1 MTASAPT
8 VVAVDI
14 PSDVEGSSEGLRG
27 VMAVPDGDG
36 PWPGVILIHE
46 AFDINDNMRR
56 QVQRMAEAG
65 YLAIMPDL
73 FSQGGARR
81 CLMAT
86 FRALSAGRGRAFQ
99 DIEAARRMLLAR
111 PDSTDKVGVIGFCM
125 GGGFALALA
134 SGRRYDVSSVN
145 YGRFPKDADA
155 VLADACP
162 VVASYGGRDHSLK
175 DAAAKLDALLT
186 RNAIPHDVKEYPQA
200 GHAFLN
206 EEEEGVVP
214 LRPVMRMILGAG
226 PNPEAAADA
235 WTRIEAFFGEYLAS
249 TPRES

>member
-1 MTASAPT
+1 MTAPAPT

-14 PSDVEGSSEGLRG
+14 PSDVDGTSEGLRG
-27 VMAVPDGDG
+27 VMAIPAGEG
-36 PWPGVILIHE
+36 PWPGVILVHE

-73 FSQGGARR
+73 FSQGGARK

-86 FRALSAGRGRAFQ
+86 FRALSTGRGRAFQ

-111 PDSTDKVGVIGFCM
+111 PDTTDKVGVIGFCM

-162 VVASYGGRDHSLK
+162 VVASYGGRDRSLTN
-175 DAAAKLDALLT
+175 AAAKLDALLT
-186 RNAIPHDVKEYPQA
+186 RNGIPHDVKEYPQA

-206 EEEEGVVP
+206 EEEEGAP
-214 LRPVMRMILGAG
+214 ALRPLMRMILGVG

-235 WTRIEAFFGEYLAS
+235 WARIEAFFGEYL
-249 TPRES
+249 R

>member
-1 MTASAPT
+1 MAASSP
-8 VVAVDI
+8 VVVDVDI
-14 PSDVEGSSEGLRG
+14 PSDVEGTSAGLRG
-27 VMAVPDGDG
+27 VMAIPPGEG
-36 PWPGVILIHE
+36 PWPGVILVHE

-65 YLAIMPDL
+65 YVAIMPNL
-73 FSQGGARR
+73 FSEGGARK

-111 PDSTDKVGVIGFCM
+111 PDTTDRVGVIGFCM

-134 SGRRYDVSSVN
+134 SGSRYDVSSVN

-162 VVASYGGRDHSLK
+162 VVASYGGRDRTLTN
-175 DAAAKLDALLT
+175 AAAKLDALLT
-186 RNAIPHDVKEYPQA
+186 RHGIAHDVKEYPTA

-206 EEEEGVVP
+206 DEEEGAVA

-226 PNPEAAADA
+226 PDPEAAADA
-235 WTRIEAFFGEYLAS
+235 WQRIEAFFAEYL
-249 TPRES
+249 RESPAPS

>member
-1 MTASAPT
+1 MSTSVPT
-8 VVAVDI
+8 VVDVDI
-14 PSDVEGSSEGLRG
+14 PSDVDGTSEGLRG
-27 VMAVPDGDG
+27 VMAVPAGEG
-36 PWPGVILIHE
+36 PWPGVILVHE

-56 QVQRMAEAG
+56 QVQRMAQAG

-73 FSQGGARR
+73 FSQGGARK

-111 PDSTDKVGVIGFCM
+111 ADTTDRVGVIGFCM
-125 GGGFALALA
+125 GGGFALAVA
-134 SGRRYDVSSVN
+134 SGRRYDASSVN

-162 VVASYGGRDHSLK
+162 VVASYGGRDHTLK
-175 DAAAKLDALLT
+175 DAAARLDALLT
-186 RNAIPHDVKEYPQA
+186 RNGIPHDVKEYPEA
-200 GHAFLN
+200 GHSFLN
-206 EEEEGVVP
+206 EEEEGARA
-214 LRPVMRMILGAG
+214 LRPVMKMILGAG

-235 WTRIEAFFGEYLAS
+235 WMRIEAFFGEHL
-249 TPRES
+249 R

>member
-1 MTASAPT
+1 MAASAP
-8 VVAVDI
+8 VVVEVDI
-14 PSDVEGSSEGLRG
+14 PSDVVGTSAGLRG
-27 VMAVPDGDG
+27 VMAIPEGEG
-36 PWPGVILIHE
+36 PWPGVILVHE

-65 YLAIMPDL
+65 YLAVMPNL
-73 FSQGGARR
+73 FTEGGARK

-99 DIEAARRMLLAR
+99 DIEAARRMVLAR

-134 SGRRYDVSSVN
+134 SGSRYDVSSVN

-162 VVASYGGRDHSLK
+162 VVASYGARDRSLK
-175 DAAAKLDALLT
+175 NAAAKLDAILT
-186 RNAIPHDVKEYPQA
+186 RNQVAHDVKEYPTA
-200 GHAFLN
+200 GHSFLN
-206 EEEEGVVP
+206 EEEEGAVA

-226 PNPEAAADA
+226 PDPEAAADA
-235 WTRIEAFFGEYLAS
+235 WQRIEAFFGEYLH
-249 TPRES
+249 

>member
-1 MTASAPT
+1 MASAVPN
-8 VVAVDI
+8 VVPVEI
-14 PSDVEGSSEGLRG
+14 PSDVEGSSRNLRG
-27 VMAVPDGDG
+27 VMAVPAGEG
-36 PWPGVILIHE
+36 PWPGVILVHE
-46 AFDINDNMRR
+46 AFDINENMRR
-56 QVQRMAEAG
+56 QVQRMAQAG

-73 FSQGGARR
+73 FSEGGARK

-86 FRALSAGRGRAFQ
+86 FRALSEGRGRAFQ

-111 PDSTDKVGVIGFCM
+111 PDTTGKVGVIGFCM

-162 VVASYGGRDHSLK
+162 VVASYGGRDRTLK
-175 DAAAKLDALLT
+175 DTAAKLEDILT
-186 RNAIPHDVKEYPQA
+186 RNRIPHDVKEYPGA

-206 EEEEGVVP
+206 EEEEGARA

-226 PNPEAAADA
+226 PDPESAADA
-235 WTRIEAFFGEYLAS
+235 WARIEAFFAEYL
-249 TPRES
+249 R

>member
-1 MTASAPT
+1 MTAPAPP

-14 PSDVEGSSEGLRG
+14 PSDVEGTSESLRG
-27 VMAVPDGDG
+27 VMAVPAGEG
-36 PWPGVILIHE
+36 PWPGVILVHE

-73 FSQGGARR
+73 FSQGGARK

-111 PDSTDKVGVIGFCM
+111 PDTTDKVGVIGFCM

-162 VVASYGGRDHSLK
+162 VVASYGGRDHTLAN
-175 DAAAKLDALLT
+175 AAEKLDALLT
-186 RNAIPHDVKEYPQA
+186 RNGIPHDVKEYPQA
-200 GHAFLN
+200 GHSFLN
-206 EEEEGVVP
+206 EEDEGAAA

-235 WTRIEAFFGEYLAS
+235 WMRIEAFFGEYL
-249 TPRES
+249 R

>member
-1 MTASAPT
+1 MAASSP
-8 VVAVDI
+8 VVVDVDI
-14 PSDVEGSSEGLRG
+14 PSDVEGTSVGLRG
-27 VMAVPDGDG
+27 VMAIPPGEG
-36 PWPGVILIHE
+36 PWPGVILVHE

-65 YLAIMPDL
+65 FVAVMPNL
-73 FSQGGARR
+73 FSEGGARK

-111 PDSTDKVGVIGFCM
+111 PDATGRVGVIGFCM

-134 SGRRYDVSSVN
+134 SGSRYDVSSVN

-162 VVASYGGRDHSLK
+162 IVASYGGRDNTLK
-175 DAAAKLDALLT
+175 DAAAKLEALLT
-186 RNAIPHDVKEYPQA
+186 RNRIPHDVKEYPTA
-200 GHAFLN
+200 GHSFLN
-206 EEEEGVVP
+206 EEDEGARA
-214 LRPVMRMILGAG
+214 LRPVTRMILGAG
-226 PNPEAAADA
+226 PDPEAAADA
-235 WTRIEAFFGEYLAS
+235 WARIEGFFGEYL
-249 TPRES
+249 R

>member
-1 MTASAPT
+1 MTAPAPT

-14 PSDVEGSSEGLRG
+14 PSDVDGTSEGLRG
-27 VMAVPDGDG
+27 VMAIPAGEG
-36 PWPGVILIHE
+36 PWPGVILVHE

-73 FSQGGARR
+73 FSQGGARK

-86 FRALSAGRGRAFQ
+86 FRALSTGRGRAFQ

-111 PDSTDKVGVIGFCM
+111 PDTTEKVGVIGFCM

-162 VVASYGGRDHSLK
+162 VVASYGGRDRSLTN
-175 DAAAKLDALLT
+175 AAAKLDALLT
-186 RNAIPHDVKEYPQA
+186 RNGIPHDVKEYPHA
-200 GHAFLN
+200 GHSFLN
-206 EEEEGVVP
+206 EEEEGAP
-214 LRPVMRMILGAG
+214 ALRPVMRMILGAG

-235 WTRIEAFFGEYLAS
+235 WARIEAFFGEYL
-249 TPRES
+249 R